1 MQIILCPN
9 TMQQQTIRFYDE
21 VVLYLEQHINYPVW
35 RYQRY
40 PCAETVSSA
49 ISARTQYLCIEDG
62 DLVGGFVLDEESH
75 VLCREDIWSKSLQ
88 KGEYLV
94 IHALAVKPDCQKKGI
109 GSAMVQYC
117 IDAAKKS
124 GYKAIRMNVIATNTP
139 AIHLY
144 QKFGFQRC
152 GPEFSSLENDVEL
165 RFMLFELNF

>member
-9 TMQQQTIRFYDE
+9 TMQQTVRFYDE
-21 VVLYLEQHINYPVW
+21 VVLYLEQHINYPAW

-49 ISARTQYLCIEDG
+49 ISAGTQYLCIEDG

-94 IHALAVKPDCQKKGI
+94 IHALAVKPDCQKKA
-109 GSAMVQYC
+109 SAAPWC
-117 IDAAKKS
+117 NTALTLPKKW
-124 GYKAIRMNVIATNTP
+124 
-139 AIHLY
+139 L
-144 QKFGFQRC
+144 
-152 GPEFSSLENDVEL
+152 
-165 RFMLFELNF
+165 